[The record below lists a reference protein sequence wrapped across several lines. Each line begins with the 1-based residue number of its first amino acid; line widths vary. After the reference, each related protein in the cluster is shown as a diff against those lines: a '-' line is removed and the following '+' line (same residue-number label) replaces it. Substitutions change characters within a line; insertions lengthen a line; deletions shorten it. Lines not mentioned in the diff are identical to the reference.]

1 MISVE
6 SEEIGVSRSTRRC
19 LAGVVLVITSLACTQ
34 TEEPMQD
41 DLQARADEL
50 AQRFL
55 IADTHIDVPYRL
67 KEKMQDVSVRTED
80 GDFDY
85 PRARAGGLDLAFMSI
100 YVPASHQES
109 GDARQVA
116 DELLDMMETLT
127 TEHPA
132 EFSIVT
138 SVSEAKRSLGDGSVA
153 MAFGM
158 ENGAPIQGS
167 LENLRHFHERGI
179 RYITLTHAESNHIC
193 DSSYDEERPWGGLSP
208 FGREVVDE
216 MNRLGMII
224 DVSHIT
230 DDSFFQVMDL
240 SRAPVLATHSSCRH
254 FTPGWERNMS
264 DEMIRRLAAGGGVIH
279 INFGSSFIND
289 EYRKKAELAREEIGK
304 HLEANDISRESD
316 HADEYIE
323 RYLADHPIAHAEL
336 EEVVDHIDH
345 VVELVGI
352 DHVGLGSD
360 FDGVGD
366 SLPAGLEDVAAY
378 PNLIRAL
385 LERGYSEEQVE
396 KICSG
401 NLMRV
406 WVEVELV
413 ATELQGEAG

>member
-1 MISVE
+1 MISAQ
-6 SEEIGVSRSTRRC
+6 IRRC
-19 LAGVVLVITSLACTQ
+19 LAGVALASAFVACTP

-41 DLQARADEL
+41 DPQARAREL

-67 KEKMQDVSVRTED
+67 KEKMQNLSVRTES

-100 YVPASHQES
+100 YVPAGYQDT
-109 GDARQVA
+109 GDAKQVA
-116 DELLDMMETLT
+116 DELLDMMETLAG
-127 TEHPA
+127 EHPS

-138 SVSEAKRSLGDGSVA
+138 SVSQARESFGDASVA

-158 ENGAPIQGS
+158 ENGAPVQGS
-167 LENLRHFHERGI
+167 LENLHHFHERGI
-179 RYITLTHAESNHIC
+179 RYITLAHSEANHIC
-193 DSSYDEERPWGGLSP
+193 DSSYDDERRWGGLSP
-208 FGREVVDE
+208 FGREVVAE

-230 DDSFFQVMDL
+230 DDAFYQVMEL

-264 DEMIRRLAAGGGVIH
+264 DEMIRRLADRGGVIH

-289 EYRKKAELAREEIGK
+289 EYRKKAEISREEIGAY
-304 HLEANDISRESD
+304 LEANDIPRETD

-323 RYLADHPIAHAEL
+323 RYLADNPVAHAPL
-336 EEVVDHIDH
+336 SEVVDHIDH

-366 SLPAGLEDVAAY
+366 SLPVGLEDVAAY

-385 LERGYSEEQVE
+385 LERGYSEEDVE

-401 NLMRV
+401 NLLRV
-406 WVEVELV
+406 WSEVERV
-413 ATELQGEAG
+413 AAELQGEAE

>member
-1 MISVE
+1 
-6 SEEIGVSRSTRRC
+6 VSRSTRCR
-19 LAGVVLVITSLACTQ
+19 LATVALVVSSAACTP

-41 DLQARADEL
+41 DPQERAREL
-50 AQRFL
+50 ARRFL

-67 KEKMQDVSVRTED
+67 KEKMQDVSAATED

-100 YVPASHQES
+100 YVPAGYQET
-109 GDARQVA
+109 GDAKLVA
-116 DELLDMMETLT
+116 DGLLDMMETLVS
-127 TEHPA
+127 EHPS

-138 SVSEAKRSLGDGSVA
+138 SVSQARKSHGDATVA

-167 LENLRHFHERGI
+167 LEHLRHFYERGI
-179 RYITLTHAESNHIC
+179 RYITLAHSEANHIC
-193 DSSYDEERPWGGLSP
+193 DSSYDEQRRWGGLSP
-208 FGREVVDE
+208 FGREVVAE

-230 DDSFFQVMDL
+230 DDSFYQVMEL
-240 SRAPVLATHSSCRH
+240 TRAPVLATHSSCRY

-264 DEMIRRLAAGGGVIH
+264 DEMIRRLAQGGGVIH

-289 EYRKKAELAREEIGK
+289 EYRKKAEAAREEIGAY
-304 HLEANDISRESD
+304 LEANDIPRESD
-316 HADEYIE
+316 HADEFIE
-323 RYLADHPIAHAEL
+323 RYLAEHPIDHAPL

-366 SLPAGLEDVAAY
+366 SLPVGLEDVAAY

-385 LERGYSEEQVE
+385 LERGYSEEDVE

-401 NLMRV
+401 NLLRV
-406 WVEVELV
+406 WSEIEHV
-413 ATELQGEAG
+413 AAELQGGEG